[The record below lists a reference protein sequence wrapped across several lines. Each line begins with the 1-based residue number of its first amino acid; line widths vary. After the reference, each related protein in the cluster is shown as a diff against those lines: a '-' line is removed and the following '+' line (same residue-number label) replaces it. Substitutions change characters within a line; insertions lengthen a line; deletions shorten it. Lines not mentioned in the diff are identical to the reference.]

1 MIIKKL
7 QAHIRCRLVQQAD
20 ECREGSDA
28 QYIFPVISID
38 HWIFAR
44 LSVQNLKDADAVI
57 VRTELLERT
66 RCLSLFMSARV
77 RWRKLATCL
86 HGTWWE

>member
-1 MIIKKL
+1 MIIQTL
-7 QAHIRCRLVQQAD
+7 QAHLRCRLVEQVD

-44 LSVQNLKDADAVI
+44 LFV
-57 VRTELLERT
+57 
-66 RCLSLFMSARV
+66 
-77 RWRKLATCL
+77 
-86 HGTWWE
+86 